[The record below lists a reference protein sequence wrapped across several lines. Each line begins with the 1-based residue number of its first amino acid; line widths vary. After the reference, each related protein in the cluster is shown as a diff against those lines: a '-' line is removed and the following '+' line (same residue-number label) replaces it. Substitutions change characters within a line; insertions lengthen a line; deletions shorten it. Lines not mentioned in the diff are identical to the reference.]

1 MPFVKDENGDDI
13 VDENENKIEYTVKY
27 FDDSD
32 FYTRNKEKM
41 LVNSGDKRWNKRQ
54 PCSVKGS
61 TRSSYRRP

>member
-32 FYTRNKEKM
+32 FYTHNKEKM
-41 LVNSGDKRWNKRQ
+41 LLNSGDKRWNKRQ

-61 TRSSYRRP
+61 TRSSYGHP